1 MIIINKILNTTKE
14 NVDNLTFKKISKA
27 SLAIKET
34 MTFDLYFNGKAVG
47 GISLDI
53 KKGREEKFNAIDKKL
68 LRFLLHIS
76 KSFYSKDMEK
86 EYKMQQAYFQQL
98 FDKSTEAIALLDNN
112 GRILKISK
120 SFINL
125 FGYSYKESKGINIDD
140 LIVPDNKKEEGLKY
154 LNKIINEKEIEV
166 EAVRKNKFGGN
177 IDVSLHAFPIKL
189 DYGQIGIYAIYNDI
203 SNRKKE
209 EARIKYL
216 SFHDHLTGLYNRRF
230 FNIEMQRLDN
240 SRHLPI
246 SIIMADINDLKYIND
261 KYGHTMGDRY
271 IKAVAN
277 ILKNITR
284 SDDIVARVGGDEY
297 AIILIENGLRK
308 TKSFLDR
315 INNNIKK
322 LNIKNNLPEKFNIA
336 LGFSI
341 KYKKEENLFKIFEK
355 ADKEMYKRKIK
366 MKRRE

>member
-1 MIIINKILNTTKE
+1 VIIINKILNTTKE

-125 FGYSYKESKGINIDD
+125 FGYSYKESKDINIDD
-140 LIVPDNKKEEGLKY
+140 LIVPDNKKEE
-154 LNKIINEKEIEV
+154 
-166 EAVRKNKFGGN
+166 
-177 IDVSLHAFPIKL
+177 
-189 DYGQIGIYAIYNDI
+189 
-203 SNRKKE
+203 
-209 EARIKYL
+209 ARIKYL
-216 SFHDHLTGLYNRRF
+216 SFHDYLTGLYNRRF
-230 FNIEMQRLDN
+230 FNIEMERLDN

-246 SIIMADINDLKYIND
+246 SIIVADINDLKYIND